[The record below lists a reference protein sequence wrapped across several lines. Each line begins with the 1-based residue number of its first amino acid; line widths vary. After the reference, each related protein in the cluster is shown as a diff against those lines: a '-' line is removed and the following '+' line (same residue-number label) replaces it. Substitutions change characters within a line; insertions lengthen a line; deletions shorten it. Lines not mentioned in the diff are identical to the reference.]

1 MMPGP
6 RCWRTCWAG
15 WPDAFPA
22 GDPAV
27 LLPDAQRAAADE
39 ERREPPHWYA
49 SAAIVS
55 GSAAALHNA
64 GSPGAPRLVVAAVVS
79 QAPAPRSAEEGG
91 TDLETGMVTCLRANS
106 HPQRKQGVHVS
117 LSRIAGRW

>member
-1 MMPGP
+1 VPLADLLGRM
-6 RCWRTCWAG
+6 AG
-15 WPDAFPA
+15 CFP
-22 GDPAV
+22 
-27 LLPDAQRAAADE
+27 
-39 ERREPPHWYA
+39 RRETRQSCRQMLSGLPLMRSVA
-49 SAAIVS
+49 SPRTGTRGAAIVS

-106 HPQRKQGVHVS
+106 HPQRKQGVHMS